1 MLRRRDFIAL
11 GGSAALLLAGQG
23 EARGVARFFNAH
35 MARWTHFECQAIERA
50 LDRSREEKKSSQR
63 SVVAPRRLCEE
74 SRVGDHPRCHRT

>member
-35 MARWTHFECQAIERA
+35 MAR
-50 LDRSREEKKSSQR
+50 
-63 SVVAPRRLCEE
+63 
-74 SRVGDHPRCHRT
+74 